1 MPELLKIQ
9 RFWKQ
14 ATVGV
19 HLGIARLPH
28 QPAADQRTIVMA
40 WTAQLKPNPQSG
52 TTAPTLRQNPTATG
66 VEKIA
71 AVHEHIINP
80 EPDLIRPPT
89 ENKTLLLMWTL
100 MPVRWPADQLLNR
113 QPHTT
118 PGPDQ

>member
-14 ATVGV
+14 ATVWV

-28 QPAADQRTIVMA
+28 QPAADERTIVVA

-52 TTAPTLRQNPTATG
+52 TTAPTFRQNPTATG
-66 VEKIA
+66 VEQIA
-71 AVHEHIINP
+71 AMDQRVINP
-80 EPDLIRPPT
+80 DPDLLRPPA
-89 ENKTLLLMWTL
+89 EDKTLLLMGAL